1 MRLGK
6 KYIFKITTCAVISIV
21 IFELGLLTNVSIY
34 GLNGNVTLTAEQI
47 NEVDKDPL
55 AIIQGCSHRLGLK
68 LDPGKLCDAF
78 STYLHDKCERLDYLS
93 EYCGPLAVYFP
104 KRIIQKQCISN
115 PPLPNDIG
123 GVEKCLTYIN
133 FNSTYSNLSLKITL
147 KSIQFSRNDASI
159 KTIFSVINPN
169 IIVINLLSI
178 SYDITMHGEKI
189 ASGGVGDVKSTVMD
203 CPAYCFDIKSLS
215 SRDFAIPLGVSSS
228 ILTQGS
234 FPYIVN
240 GTYRYENSS
249 SDTVSKQFNFT
260 SQ

>member
-1 MRLGK
+1 M
-6 KYIFKITTCAVISIV
+6 T
-21 IFELGLLTNVSIY
+21 
-34 GLNGNVTLTAEQI
+34 
-47 NEVDKDPL
+47 
-55 AIIQGCSHRLGLK
+55 
-68 LDPGKLCDAF
+68 
-78 STYLHDKCERLDYLS
+78 DKCERLDNLPL
-93 EYCGPLAVYFP
+93 YCSGVLEFRAKKSDFEAKKRELEATKAAEKLVTKSPL
-104 KRIIQKQCISN
+104 
-115 PPLPNDIG
+115 
-123 GVEKCLTYIN
+123 N
-133 FNSTYSNLSLKITL
+133 FTL

-249 SDTVSKQFNFT
+249 SDIVSKQFNFT
-260 SQ
+260 SQL